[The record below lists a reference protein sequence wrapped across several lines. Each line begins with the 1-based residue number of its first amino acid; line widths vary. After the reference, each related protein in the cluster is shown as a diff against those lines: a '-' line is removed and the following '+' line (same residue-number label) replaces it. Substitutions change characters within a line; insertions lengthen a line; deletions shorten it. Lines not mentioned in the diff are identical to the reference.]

1 MDGALADLAA
11 VKPSL
16 YQRLG
21 GTAGVAAVID
31 DAVDR
36 HAANPA
42 LAARFHGLDLPELK
56 AQGVSF
62 LVAASGGPERGP
74 DLGSPAGPA
83 QQHAGMGFSSA
94 ELQAVVGDV
103 AQALAE
109 QGAGVAEVGEVA
121 GLIRQLNRPP
131 SPA

>member
-1 MDGALADLAA
+1 VDGALADLAA

-62 LVAASGGPERGP
+62 LVAASGGP
-74 DLGSPAGPA
+74 DLGAPAGPA

-103 AQALAE
+103 AHALAE
-109 QGAGVAEVGEVA
+109 LGARAWPRSA
-121 GLIRQLNRPP
+121 KWR
-131 SPA
+131 A

>member
-1 MDGALADLAA
+1 MGGAVADHAA
-11 VKPSL
+11 VKTSL

-31 DAVDR
+31 DALDR
-36 HAANPA
+36 HASNPA
-42 LAARFHGLDLPELK
+42 LVSRFHGLDLPELK

-62 LVAASGGPERGP
+62 LIVASGGPG
-74 DLGSPAGPA
+74 DASPAGPLPG
-83 QQHAGMGFSSA
+83 HAGMGFSAS

-109 QGAGVAEVGEVA
+109 QGMGVAEVGEVVN
-121 GLIRQLNRPP
+121 LICSLNRAPP
-131 SPA
+131 PA

>member
-1 MDGALADLAA
+1 
-11 VKPSL
+11 VKTSL

-42 LAARFHGLDLPELK
+42 LASRFQGLDLPDLK
-56 AQGVSF
+56 DQGVSF
-62 LVAASGGPERGP
+62 LIAASGGPHRVA
-74 DLGSPAGPA
+74 PAGPA
-83 QQHAGMGFSSA
+83 QQHAGMGFSA
-94 ELQAVVGDV
+94 VELQAVVGDV

-109 QGAGVAEVGEVA
+109 QGAGVAEVGEVVH
-121 GLIRQLNRPP
+121 LIRTLNRAPP
-131 SPA
+131 PG

>member
-1 MDGALADLAA
+1 MDSAAAGHAA

-42 LAARFHGLDLPELK
+42 LASRFRGLDLPELK

-62 LVAASGGPERGP
+62 LVAASSGPHGVASSGP
-74 DLGSPAGPA
+74 V
-83 QQHAGMGFSSA
+83 QQHAGMGFSAA

-109 QGAGVAEVGEVA
+109 HGAGVAEVGEVLS
-121 GLIRQLNRPP
+121 LIRTLNRPP
-131 SPA
+131 PCA

>member
-1 MDGALADLAA
+1 

-16 YQRLG
+16 YHRLG

-42 LAARFHGLDLPELK
+42 LASRFQGLDLPELK
-56 AQGVSF
+56 SQGVSF
-62 LVAASGGPERGP
+62 LVAASGGPHGVASTGP
-74 DLGSPAGPA
+74 V
-83 QQHAGMGFSSA
+83 QQHAGMGFSAA
-94 ELQAVVGDV
+94 ELQAVVGDL

-109 QGAGVAEVGEVA
+109 QGAGVAEVGEVL
-121 GLIRQLNRPP
+121 GLIRTQNRAPP
-131 SPA
+131 PA